1 MLLPLWDSDNVYQ
14 VSRDHFSCKVHGF
27 NQRNR
32 FKCIFLAPC
41 QCIVLFDQQTSPTP
55 PLIVGVTDFVLC
67 ASLKLLSVYSG
78 RDTHTLHLFSGAAFT
93 EKVTLG
99 FLDRW
104 GQMCVTAGLPCHYS
118 GTSGLSASPNKPKD
132 TAAVTAGRCVYKWD
146 NNGSHSVVSAQPLAV
161 CFYKPTVRKTQPQP
175 RDTRQPLNIQLENKN
190 MSVMLTETFRA
201 LVVCWMTREGD
212 GLYPL
217 TSACFLLSTCVP
229 STLMLWWSY
238 CTARGREGLLLAA
251 VFFFL

>member
-1 MLLPLWDSDNVYQ
+1 MLLPFWDSDNVYQ

-67 ASLKLLSVYSG
+67 ASLKLFTHRGFCNVYSG

-104 GQMCVTAGLPCHYS
+104 GQIGCALPLGCHA
-118 GTSGLSASPNKPKD
+118 T
-132 TAAVTAGRCVYKWD
+132 T
-146 NNGSHSVVSAQPLAV
+146 LAHPA
-161 CFYKPTVRKTQPQP
+161 C
-175 RDTRQPLNIQLENKN
+175 LLH
-190 MSVMLTETFRA
+190 
-201 LVVCWMTREGD
+201 
-212 GLYPL
+212 L
-217 TSACFLLSTCVP
+217 TSPKTPLLWQPDGVFINGTTMAH
-229 STLMLWWSY
+229 TLLYQLSLW
-238 CTARGREGLLLAA
+238 LF
-251 VFFFL
+251 VFTSQLWEKHNLSPETPDNHWTYS